1 MGPANQSVKKSCR
14 CNGERKEKLFYYL
27 AKTVAILSAIA
38 GES

>member
-1 MGPANQSVKKSCR
+1 MGPANQFVKKSCR
-14 CNGERKEKLFYYL
+14 CNGERKEKLFYHL